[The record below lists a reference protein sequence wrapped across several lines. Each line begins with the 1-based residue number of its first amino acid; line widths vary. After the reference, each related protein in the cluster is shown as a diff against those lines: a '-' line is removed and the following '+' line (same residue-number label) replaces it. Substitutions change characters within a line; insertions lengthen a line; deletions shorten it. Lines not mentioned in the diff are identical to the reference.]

1 VELCRG
7 SKKDENV
14 DQLTP
19 HEGNELS
26 EIKSS
31 LNTLFTATMWQRSPF
46 ARAIVIVLVIKAI
59 GLFGM
64 KILIFPDS
72 TTPVVDASAMMRLI
86 GPSTFPR

>member
-31 LNTLFTATMWQRSPF
+31 LNTLFTAMWQRSPF

-72 TTPVVDASAMMRLI
+72 TTPVVDASAMMRVI

>member
-1 VELCRG
+1 
-7 SKKDENV
+7 
-14 DQLTP
+14 
-19 HEGNELS
+19 
-26 EIKSS
+26 
-31 LNTLFTATMWQRSPF
+31 MWQRSPF